1 MMSDDDVGFMVAG
14 PAAAHGALDLEFS
27 TYELLRG
34 AVVSARV
41 PFCIQYGS
49 N

>member
-14 PAAAHGALDLEFS
+14 PAAAHGALDLEFI
-27 TYELLRG
+27 TLLLRG